1 MFFQKFLFGRT
12 YSQPISSSN
21 RKLNTMNPF
30 KKASEIPSDR
40 HPQFPPE
47 VQDVLIRHIRTFG
60 APVTVTSSLVE
71 LNKHR
76 LNPSRSAIKGV
87 LDKLAKAGVVKAV
100 KNGNVW
106 EYYPVKKQNE

>member
-1 MFFQKFLFGRT
+1 
-12 YSQPISSSN
+12 
-21 RKLNTMNPF
+21 MNAF
-30 KKASEIPSDR
+30 KKASEIPDDR
-40 HPQFPPE
+40 HPEFPPE
-47 VQDVLIRHIRTFG
+47 VQDVILRHIRTFG
-60 APVTVTSSLVE
+60 APVTITSSLVE

-106 EYYPVKKQNE
+106 EYSPVEKR

>member
-1 MFFQKFLFGRT
+1 MFFKKLLFGRT

-47 VQDVLIRHIRTFG
+47 VQDVLLRHIRTFG

-76 LNPSRSAIKGV
+76 LNLSRSAMKGV

-100 KNGNVW
+100 KNGNVSDITFILFFT
-106 EYYPVKKQNE
+106 